1 MNPSPSRIGPGI
13 AGALCAAVL
22 LIVPPAQAEE
32 EKGGTRCYVDQE
44 SLLGLLEDHVNEVV
58 AALEKAR
65 PQDLRSAERVLEGFG
80 PVKKGPLFNAD
91 AFNLEAA
98 GEGLTAYLG
107 ELRTEGAFEFST
119 ASEEQIV
126 EDIKKKLN
134 YVALD
139 YEEELEQAETS
150 SDIEQNYELPD
161 GQVITIGA
169 ERFRAPEVLFKPNF
183 IGLEQ
188 EGIHKLSFSS
198 IMKCDVDI
206 RKDLYG
212 NVIHG
217 EAAEEAVEETVEQ
230 NESK

>member
-1 MNPSPSRIGPGI
+1 MNRSPSCIGPGI

-44 SLLGLLEDHVNEVV
+44 SLLGLLEDHVNEVI

-65 PQDLRSAERVLEGFG
+65 PQDLRSAEKVLGGFG
-80 PVKKGPLFNAD
+80 PLREGPLFSAD

-98 GEGLTAYLG
+98 GEGLNAYL
-107 ELRTEGAFEFST
+107 
-119 ASEEQIV
+119 EEQRPENATERITDAEKEIV
-126 EDIKKKLN
+126 RDIKEKLA

-139 YEEELEQAETS
+139 YEKELEEAEATS
-150 SDIEQNYELPD
+150 ELEQNYELPD
-161 GQVITIGA
+161 GQVITIGS
-169 ERFRAPEVLFKPNF
+169 ERFRAPETLFQPNF

-188 EGIHKLSFSS
+188 EGIHKLTFSS

-206 RKDLYG
+206 RKDLY
-212 NVIHG
+212 NNLPMDG
-217 EAAEEAVEETVEQ
+217 EPAEEAVEQ
-230 NESK
+230 NERK

>member
-1 MNPSPSRIGPGI
+1 
-13 AGALCAAVL
+13 L

-44 SLLGLLEDHVNEVV
+44 SLLGLLEDHVNEVI

-65 PQDLRSAERVLEGFG
+65 PQDLRAAERVLEGFG
-80 PVKKGPLFNAD
+80 PLRQGPLFNAD

-98 GEGLTAYLG
+98 GEGLNTYL
-107 ELRTEGAFEFST
+107 
-119 ASEEQIV
+119 EEQRPEDATERITDVEKEIV
-126 EDIKKKLN
+126 RDIKEKLA

-139 YEEELEQAETS
+139 YEKELEEAETS

-161 GQVITIGA
+161 GQVITIGS
-169 ERFRAPEVLFKPNF
+169 ERFRAPETLFQPNF

-188 EGIHKLSFSS
+188 EGIHKLTFSS

-206 RKDLYG
+206 RKDLY
-212 NVIHG
+212 NNLPMDG
-217 EAAEEAVEETVEQ
+217 EPAEEATEETVEQ
-230 NESK
+230 NEPQ

>member
-1 MNPSPSRIGPGI
+1 M
-13 AGALCAAVL
+13 

-44 SLLGLLEDHVNEVV
+44 SLLGLLEDHVNEVI

-65 PQDLRSAERVLEGFG
+65 PQDLRAAERVLEGFG
-80 PVKKGPLFNAD
+80 PLRQGPLFNAD

-98 GEGLTAYLG
+98 GEGLNTYL
-107 ELRTEGAFEFST
+107 
-119 ASEEQIV
+119 EEQRPEDATERITDVEKEIV
-126 EDIKKKLN
+126 RDIKEKLA

-139 YEEELEQAETS
+139 YEKELEEAETS

-161 GQVITIGA
+161 GQVITIGS
-169 ERFRAPEVLFKPNF
+169 ERFRAPETLFQPNF

-188 EGIHKLSFSS
+188 EGIHKLTFSS

-206 RKDLYG
+206 RKDLY
-212 NVIHG
+212 NNLPMDG
-217 EAAEEAVEETVEQ
+217 EPAEEATEETVEQ
-230 NESK
+230 NEPQ